1 MFATFK
7 ELFELDD
14 KKPTLTYEQV
24 LRLKQAS
31 ACHKIVPSVIMTPVA
46 FSCLKLAVQRQ
57 TNMSSVK
64 IIKHLLIW
72 LCSYQAAILARD
84 LTYWPIVL

>member
-7 ELFELDD
+7 ELYELDD

-46 FSCLKLAVQRQ
+46 FSCLKLAV
-57 TNMSSVK
+57 
-64 IIKHLLIW
+64 
-72 LCSYQAAILARD
+72 
-84 LTYWPIVL
+84 